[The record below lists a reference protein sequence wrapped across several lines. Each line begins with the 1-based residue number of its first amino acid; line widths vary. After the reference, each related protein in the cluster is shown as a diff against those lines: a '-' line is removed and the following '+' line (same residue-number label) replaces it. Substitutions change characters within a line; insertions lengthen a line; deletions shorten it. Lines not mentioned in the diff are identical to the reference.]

1 MTNLLSLFLSSASQ
15 GVLWAL
21 LAIGVYITFRILD
34 IADLT
39 AEGSFPLGAG
49 IAAVS
54 ITNGYHPLTACLLG
68 FLGGAAAGLVSGLLH
83 TKLKIPALLAGIITM
98 TGLYSVTSRVMGAP
112 NISLLGSANDLSL
125 GRVIRHNK
133 RQRCTDRR
141 SAFCFDRCMFT
152 CFVLTYRNRTF
163 YSCNWR

>member
-15 GVLWAL
+15 RGSLWAL

-68 FLGGAAAGLVSGLLH
+68 F
-83 TKLKIPALLAGIITM
+83 
-98 TGLYSVTSRVMGAP
+98 
-112 NISLLGSANDLSL
+112 
-125 GRVIRHNK
+125 
-133 RQRCTDRR
+133 
-141 SAFCFDRCMFT
+141 
-152 CFVLTYRNRTF
+152 
-163 YSCNWR
+163 